1 MPDHNDNSAEL
12 ATLRERIGNTLQ
24 RLEAVAVEM
33 KKDRDEFHTA
43 VSELRGEITRYKGF
57 LGGIAFVFS
66 CLIAAF
72 MAAKGWLFNT
82 GK

>member
-12 ATLRERIGNTLQ
+12 ATLRERIGNTLH
-24 RLEAVAVEM
+24 RLEAVANEM

-43 VSELRGEITRYKGF
+43 VAELRGEITRYKGF

-72 MAAKGWLFNT
+72 MAAKGWLFN